1 MAVQLRL
8 LGEVEA
14 VVDGR
19 RLDLGHDRQRCVL
32 AALLVD
38 AGRAVPADRVLDRV
52 WGERLPQRA
61 PGVLR
66 SYLSRL
72 RRALAPAAG
81 VEIVRRPGG
90 YACTADPMTV
100 DLHRFGVL
108 LGQARDA
115 ADDHGAVA
123 LFEQALGLWH
133 GEPFGALDTPW
144 LTGVREGL
152 LSRRRAAVLDRNDA
166 ALRAGRHGELLPEL
180 TAYADDHPLDER
192 LCAQVMLA
200 QYRCG
205 RQAEALATYQ
215 RMRRL
220 LAESL
225 GADPGP
231 PLQALHRRVLT
242 GDPALEAAARP
253 RTTGPRTAA
262 APGPAPRPVPRQL
275 PAPPWRFTGRSAA
288 LVELDAAM
296 QAPAGGSAP
305 VVISAIGGA
314 GGIGKTWLALRWAHD
329 NTARFPDGQ
338 LYVNLRG
345 YDPAGEPVP
354 PATAVRAFL
363 EALGVD
369 SSAMPADPQARA
381 GLYRSLVAGKRM
393 LIVLDNARDAAQVVP
408 LLPGSA
414 PATVLITSR
423 SRLLGLLSAYG
434 ARPLTLDVLTGA
446 EARQLLADQVGAAR
460 TAAEPA
466 AVAAL
471 LRWCAGLPLALS
483 IVAARAASDPALP
496 LASLA
501 AELHEAATRLDALD
515 GGEVA
520 VNLRAV
526 LSTSCRAISPAAGRL
541 FALMGHCPG
550 PDLTL
555 PAAASLA
562 GVPPAR
568 AGALLRELT
577 AGHLVQT
584 PAPGRYRMHDLVR
597 LFAAEQVTGD
607 DAGRRA
613 AVRRVLDHYLHTAAA
628 ADRLLAPH
636 RDVVAPAVPG
646 PGVTPEQVPG
656 HDAALAWFTAEHA
669 GLLAALRAAAD
680 AGSPARVW
688 QLAWVLTTYL
698 DRGGHWQDR
707 LAAHAAALAAARR
720 LGDPWRQAHA
730 HREMALAYVWLE
742 RPGEAREHL
751 RRSLELF
758 TGLGDLLG
766 QAHAHRGLARVH
778 ARQGRHA
785 AALPYDRQSLALY
798 LAAGSRAGQA
808 AALNA
813 IGWHHAHLGDPQRA
827 LACCGQSLTLHERL
841 GNRHG
846 VALTLDSLGYAHH
859 QLGRYAEAAVHY
871 ARAAGLFGDLG
882 DRYRQGATYAR
893 LGDAH
898 DAAGDADAAGLA
910 WRNGL
915 ALLSELGHPEAAA
928 VRTKLHRGEPPAR
941 SAA

>member
-1 MAVQLRL
+1 MAVEFRL

-32 AALLVD
+32 AALLAD

-72 RRALAPAAG
+72 RRALSTADG

-100 DLHRFGVL
+100 DVHRFGAL
-108 LGQARDA
+108 LAQARAA
-115 ADDHGAVA
+115 ADDHSAVA
-123 LFEQALGLWH
+123 LFEEALGLWR
-133 GEPFGALDTPW
+133 GEPFGVLDTPW
-144 LTGVREGL
+144 LAAVREGL
-152 LSRRRAAVLDRNDA
+152 LNQRRSAVLDRNDA
-166 ALRAGRHGELLPEL
+166 ALRAGRHGDLLPDL
-180 TAYADDHPLDER
+180 VACAGAHPLDER

-220 LAESL
+220 LADTL

-231 PLQALHRRVLT
+231 PLQQLHRRILA
-242 GDPALEAAARP
+242 GDATLEVTAAARP
-253 RTTGPRTAA
+253 S
-262 APGPAPRPVPRQL
+262 PGPVPRQL

-288 LVELDAAM
+288 LAELDATLDG
-296 QAPAGGSAP
+296 PTGGTAP

-314 GGIGKTWLALRWAHD
+314 GGVGKTWLALRWAHD
-329 NTARFPDGQ
+329 NAARFPDGQ

-345 YDPAGEPVP
+345 FDPTGEPVAP
-354 PATAVRAFL
+354 DTAVRGFL
-363 EALGVD
+363 EGLGVD
-369 SSAMPADPQARA
+369 TSAMPAAPEARA
-381 GLYRSLVAGKRM
+381 GLYRSLIAGKRL

-408 LLPGSA
+408 LLPGSGSC
-414 PATVLITSR
+414 TVLITSR

-446 EARQLLADQVGAAR
+446 EARQLLAGQVGEDR

-466 AVAAL
+466 AVTAL

-483 IVAARAASDPALP
+483 IVAARAASDPGLP

-515 GGEVA
+515 GGEVT

-526 LSTSCRAISPAAGRL
+526 LSASREALTPAAARM
-541 FALMGHCPG
+541 FALMGLCPG

-562 GVPPAR
+562 GLPPAR
-568 AGALLRELT
+568 ASALLRELT
-577 AGHLVQT
+577 AGHLVQI

-597 LFAAEQVTGD
+597 LFAAEQVAGA
-607 DAGRRA
+607 DAGRRD
-613 AVRRVLDHYLHTAAA
+613 AVRRILDHYLHTATA

-636 RDVVAPAVPG
+636 RDPVLPARPA
-646 PGVTPEQVPG
+646 PGVTPERFDD
-656 HDAALAWFTAEHA
+656 HTAALTWFTAEHA
-669 GLLAALRAAAD
+669 GLLAALTCAAD
-680 AGSPARVW
+680 TGSDTHVW
-688 QLAWVLTTYL
+688 QLAWALTTYL
-698 DRGGHWQDR
+698 DRHGHGQDR
-707 LAAHAAALAAARR
+707 LAVHAAGLAATRR
-720 LGDPWRQAHA
+720 LGDPGLQAHA
-730 HREMALAYVWLE
+730 HREVALAYVWLG
-742 RPGEAREHL
+742 RSDEARAHL
-751 RRSLELF
+751 GQALDLF
-758 TGLGDLLG
+758 TRLGDLLG
-766 QAHAHRGLARVH
+766 QAHTHRSLARVH

-785 AALPYDRQSLALY
+785 VALPYDRQSLALY
-798 LAAGSRAGQA
+798 LAAGHRPGQA

-813 IGWHHAHLGDPQRA
+813 IGWHHAHLGDPERA
-827 LACCGQSLTLHERL
+827 IACCAQSLALHEQLRS
-841 GNRHG
+841 RHG
-846 VALTLDSLGYAHH
+846 IALTLDSLGYAHH
-859 QLGRYAEAAVHY
+859 QLGRHGAAAVHFG
-871 ARAAGLFGDLG
+871 RAIELFADLG

-893 LGDAH
+893 LGDTL
-898 DAAGDADAAGLA
+898 DAAGDRAAAGRA
-910 WRNGL
+910 WRDGL
-915 ALLSELGHPEAAA
+915 ALLTELGHPEAAA
-928 VRTKLHRGEPPAR
+928 VQSKLHGGEPPAR

>member
-1 MAVQLRL
+1 MAVELRL

-66 SYLSRL
+66 CYLSRL
-72 RRALAPAAG
+72 RRALAPAGG

-108 LGQARDA
+108 LGQAREA
-115 ADDHGAVA
+115 ADDHTAVA
-123 LFEQALGLWH
+123 LYEQALGLWH

-205 RQAEALATYQ
+205 RQAEALAAYQ

-220 LAESL
+220 LADTL

-231 PLQALHRRVLT
+231 PLQQLHRRILSA
-242 GDPALEAAARP
+242 DPALEPPAV
-253 RTTGPRTAA
+253 PRTAGSS
-262 APGPAPRPVPRQL
+262 GPLPAVAPRQL

-288 LVELDAAM
+288 LAELDAAM
-296 QAPAGGSAP
+296 DGPAGEAAP

-329 NTARFPDGQ
+329 NAARFPDGQ

-354 PATAVRAFL
+354 PATAVHAFL

-369 SSAMPADPQARA
+369 SSAMPAGPEARA
-381 GLYRSLVAGKRM
+381 GLYRSLVAGRRM

-434 ARPLTLDVLTGA
+434 ARPLTLDVLTGT

-466 AVAAL
+466 AVEAL

-526 LSTSCRAISPAAGRL
+526 LSASCRALSPAAGRL

-562 GVPPAR
+562 GVSPGR

-584 PAPGRYRMHDLVR
+584 PAPGRHRMHDLVR
-597 LFAAEQVTGD
+597 LFAAEQVIGD
-607 DAGRRA
+607 GSDRRA
-613 AVRRVLDHYLHTAAA
+613 AVRRILDHYLHTAAA
-628 ADRLLAPH
+628 ADRLLAPY
-636 RDVVAPAVPG
+636 RDAVAPPGPG
-646 PGVTPEQVPG
+646 PGVVPEQVPG
-656 HDAALAWFTAEHA
+656 HDAALGWFTAEHA
-669 GLLAALRAAAD
+669 GLLAALRVAAD
-680 AGSPARVW
+680 AGSPAHVW
-688 QLAWVLTTYL
+688 QLAWALTTYL
-698 DRGGHWQDR
+698 DRRGHWQDR
-707 LAAHAAALAAARR
+707 LAVHAAALVAARR
-720 LGDPWRQAHA
+720 LDDPWRQAHA
-730 HREMALAYVWLE
+730 HREMALAYVWLD

-808 AALNA
+808 SALNA

-827 LACCGQSLTLHERL
+827 LACCGQSLALHERL

-846 VALTLDSLGYAHH
+846 IALTLDSLGYAYH
-859 QLGRYAEAAVHY
+859 QLGRYFEAAVHY
-871 ARAAGLFGDLG
+871 ARAVGLFGDLG
-882 DRYRQGATYAR
+882 DRYREGATYAR

-898 DAAGDADAAGLA
+898 DAAGDVEAARLA
-910 WRNGL
+910 WRDGL
-915 ALLSELGHPEAAA
+915 AVLTELGHPEAAA